1 MFRTVLVTGFLLAA
15 LVLTDRNL
23 SACGD
28 KFLVLGRSVGY
39 QSLLKASK
47 PGTIVLYNTARLP
60 KSFSNGGG
68 FDLLMNVAGH
78 QLRTVSDRTSLEKA
92 LAGGKID
99 LVLADMVTSREI
111 SASVNTSS
119 TAVVVP
125 IVMNTNSSE
134 RAAFEKEFGC
144 MLRLPADARKVI
156 DALDRAMKL
165 RAKRFAAHAA

>member
-47 PGTIVLYNTARLP
+47 PGTVVLYNTASLP
-60 KSFSNGGG
+60 KSFRDGA

-125 IVMNTNSSE
+125 LVMNTNSSE

-156 DALDRAMKL
+156 DALDQAMKL